1 MTPSPP
7 AYTGDVSPGGPA
19 DIRELPGLRVT
30 KLSVGTFDNNVYLLR
45 CALTGD
51 TVLVDG
57 AAEPERILAEL
68 GADRLTAIVQ
78 THGHWDHVRAI
89 AELRAATG
97 AVLRC
102 HHADVAMMPDGQ
114 HPVVIDDGELV
125 PVGRTTVRAIHLE
138 GHTPGGL
145 AFVYDADGKLA
156 DAPHLF
162 SGDSL
167 FPGGP
172 GNTEKDPARFAQLM
186 GDLEAKVFGVL
197 PDATWVYPGHG
208 KDTTLGVERPSIP
221 EWRARGW

>member
-1 MTPSPP
+1 VTPAA

-19 DIRELPGLRVT
+19 DVRELPGLRVT

-45 CALTGD
+45 CSETGD

-57 AAEPERILAEL
+57 AAEAERLLAEL
-68 GADRLTAIVQ
+68 GDDRLTAIVQ
-78 THGHWDHVRAI
+78 THGHWDHVQAV

-97 AVLRC
+97 APLRC
-102 HHADVAMMPDGQ
+102 HAADLPMMPAG
-114 HPVVIDDGELV
+114 HSPSLISDGELV
-125 PVGRTTVRAIHLE
+125 PVGATGVRAIHLA

-145 AFVYDADGKLA
+145 AFLYDADGAL
-156 DAPHLF
+156 DASPHLF

-172 GNTEKDPARFAQLM
+172 GRTTDPDEFASLM
-186 GDLEAKVFGVL
+186 GDLETKIFGPL

-208 KDTTLGVERPSIP
+208 KDTTLGAERPSIP

>member
-1 MTPSPP
+1 MTPAAS
-7 AYTGDVSPGGPA
+7 AYTGDVVPGGPA

-45 CALTGD
+45 CAETGD

-68 GADRLTAIVQ
+68 GPDRLTTIVQ
-78 THGHWDHVRAI
+78 THGHWDHVQAI
-89 AELRAATG
+89 AALRAATG

-102 HHADVAMMPDGQ
+102 HEADVPMMPEGQ
-114 HPVVIDDGELV
+114 SPAVIADDEMV
-125 PVGRTTVRAIHLE
+125 PVGATAIRAIHLA

-145 AFVYDADGKLA
+145 AFVYDAAGTLA

-172 GNTEKDPARFAQLM
+172 GNTEKDPERFDRLM
-186 GDLEAKVFGVL
+186 NDLETKVFGAL

-208 KDTTLGVERPSIP
+208 KDTTLGTERPSIP